1 LEEFM
6 KRNVV
11 LLVVLLIVAG
21 LALAAD
27 SNQNTLTPKEK
38 AAGWK
43 LLFNGTNFDG
53 WRGYRMTGIPE
64 SGWEIK
70 DGLLKTV
77 PKAKG
82 RELITVEKFNDFELS
97 WEWRVAPAGNN
108 GVKYL
113 VTEDRPGA
121 PGPEYQMIDDEA
133 NADGKVGLHH
143 ATAAFYDV
151 LPAPAERPL
160 RKAGEWNESRI
171 LVQGNHVEHWL
182 NGKKVLAFELGSEE
196 VKAGLAKSK
205 FAKYP
210 DFGTKIQGH
219 IMLTYHN
226 DECWYRNIKIRPLPA
241 K

>member
-1 LEEFM
+1 M
-6 KRNVV
+6 KRNVMLFV
-11 LLVVLLIVAG
+11 GLLVTAG
-21 LALAAD
+21 MAAAAD
-27 SNQNTLTPKEK
+27 SKPNALTAEEK
-38 AAGWK
+38 VAGWK
-43 LLFNGTNFDG
+43 LLFNGANFEG
-53 WRGYRMTGIPE
+53 WRGYRMTGLPE
-64 SGWEIK
+64 TGWEIN

-82 RELITVEKFNDFELS
+82 KELITVDKYDDFELS
-97 WEWRVAPAGNN
+97 WEWKVAPAGNN
-108 GVKYL
+108 GVKYF

-121 PGPEYQMIDDEA
+121 PGHEYQMIDDES
-133 NADGKVGLHH
+133 NADGKLGLHH

-160 RKAGEWNESRI
+160 RKAGEWNQSRI

-182 NGKKVLAFELGSEE
+182 NGKKVLGFELGSEA

-226 DECWYRNIKIRPLPA
+226 DECWYRSIKIRPLPA
-241 K
+241 R